1 MRKVMNIVIGVS
13 AIVVIINIVCVAI
26 LICSSNPRRGSMYIN
41 IMVAINLFLFVFFM
55 LARAWG
61 IC

>member
-1 MRKVMNIVIGVS
+1 MNIVIGVS
-13 AIVVIINIVCVAI
+13 LIVVIINIVCVAT
-26 LICSSNPRRGSMYIN
+26 LICSSNPRRGLMCIN

-61 IC
+61 FCV

>member
-13 AIVVIINIVCVAI
+13 AIVFIIDIVCIVT
-26 LICSSNPRRGSMYIN
+26 LISSISTRRDLMCLKIMLVIN
-41 IMVAINLFLFVFFM
+41 TFLFGFLM

-61 IC
+61 VV